1 LHTPSIASSAQV
13 DNWLNVIQEFIA
25 DKYQFVGNSDIHSSI
40 FQTYCLVLKA
50 IYSDLQRLQAI
61 GRWLI

>member
-1 LHTPSIASSAQV
+1 MRRLNIAAQIG
-13 DNWLNVIQEFIA
+13 NWANVIQEFIA
-25 DKYQFVGNSDIHSSI
+25 DKYQLVGVTEIYTLII
-40 FQTYCLVLKA
+40 FKCIAKFKA